1 MSFDEIITNI
11 HPSGG
16 TLETVS
22 FIQCLIELSDYKR
35 STPFSKWDSSY
46 EIFINKSNSCTY
58 DCLRNLLSIEAKGYQ
73 TRTSR
78 RCVREKVVSCRSTIF
93 YRRAS
98 INKFLFFTP
107 KVREK
112 IANSQA
118 FFFK

>member
-22 FIQCLIELSDYKR
+22 FIQCLIELSVYKK

-46 EIFINKSNSCTY
+46 EIFINKSNSCTH
-58 DCLRNLLSIEAKGYQ
+58 DNLRNLLSIEARDY
-73 TRTSR
+73 RTWTLR
-78 RCVREKVVSCRSTIF
+78 RYARNKAASCRSTIF
-93 YRRAS
+93 YQQVP
-98 INKFLFFTP
+98 IDKFLFSTL
-107 KVREK
+107 KAREK
-112 IANSQA
+112 IASSQV